1 MNSIATDV
9 QAMNDVGSGT
19 HPRSGKGVSLLR
31 CYALEANHEFLRLL
45 RTPAFALP
53 TLLFPPMFYVLFA
66 VVFNKSG
73 SSTMPSYLLAT
84 YAVFGVMAPGLFG
97 FGVGVALDR
106 ERGWLTM
113 KRAQPMPAG
122 CYLAAKLAMAM
133 LFAVLIFAIMA
144 TLAATLG
151 GVRLPASSWI
161 TLLLIDMLGVL
172 PFCAIGLL
180 IGTLVSGQAAPAV
193 ANLIYLPMSFLAGL
207 WMPMSMLPQ
216 LLRDIAP
223 LWPAYHLGQIA
234 LSVVGQG
241 DGSALMPHIA
251 ALIAVFAGFFYFA
264 RRRLATSA

>member
-1 MNSIATDV
+1 MSDIETATN
-9 QAMNDVGSGT
+9 A
-19 HPRSGKGVSLLR
+19 RSGKGVSLLR
-31 CYALEANHEFLRLL
+31 CYALEAKHEFLRLL

-53 TLLFPPMFYVLFA
+53 TLFFPPMFYVLFA
-66 VVFNKSG
+66 VVFNKGG
-73 SSTMPSYLLAT
+73 SNSMMPSYLLAT

-106 ERGWLTM
+106 ERGWLTL

-133 LFAVLIFAIMA
+133 LFAALIFAIMA

-151 GVRLPASSWI
+151 GVRLPASSWA

-207 WMPMSMLPQ
+207 WMPMSVLPQ
-216 LLRDIAP
+216 LLRDVAP

-241 DGSALMPHIA
+241 DGSALLPHVA
-251 ALIAVFAGFFYFA
+251 ALIAVFAGFFFFA